1 MSSGY
6 DDLEK
11 VEQSESS
18 LLNNKSKIW
27 LVRMPGGPL
36 KAVKSV
42 KQPLTAEQVKVVYR
56 RSVNC
61 LASECDVDRELVWP
75 ELKPIDEM
83 TLSQRYPFLIE
94 ISEVTKKPRALV
106 EC

>member
-11 VEQSESS
+11 VDQAESS
-18 LLNNKSKIW
+18 LLSSKSKIW
-27 LVRMPGGPL
+27 LIRMPGGPL
-36 KAVKSV
+36 KVVKSV
-42 KQPLTAEQVKVVYR
+42 KQSLTVEQAKAVYR
-56 RSVNC
+56 KSVNC
-61 LASECDVDRELVWP
+61 LASECDVNRELEWP
-75 ELKPIDEM
+75 ELKPIDEV
-83 TLSQRYPFLIE
+83 TLVQRYPFLIE